1 MKLKAL
7 PLLLAVVLGIVVGFW
22 ASAADWSTATRIAAI
37 APIAVALVLIG
48 TPFALLRR
56 RTLLPPLS
64 GRAEAAGW
72 ELHGVYSEFP
82 VGHIPEGLW
91 GPSSDPA
98 LLLPVIR
105 PDSERLHGAAAR
117 LNIEDIERATDRVLL
132 LSIEDEVEY
141 LGRLSDIPHDVTIWP
156 GSRPHLMQRLMG
168 RARRRGR
175 SSPAD
180 RSLNRVID
188 HAV

>member
-1 MKLKAL
+1 
-7 PLLLAVVLGIVVGFW
+7 LLAVVLGIVVGLL
-22 ASAADWSTATRIAAI
+22 ASAAGWSTITRVAAV

-82 VGHIPEGLW
+82 VGDVPEGLW

-98 LLLPVIR
+98 MLLPVIR

-117 LNIEDIERATDRVLL
+117 LDIEDIERATDRVLL
-132 LSIEDEVEY
+132 LPIEDEVEY

-156 GSRPHLMQRLMG
+156 GNRPHLIQRLM
-168 RARRRGR
+168 RRIRRRGR
-175 SSPAD
+175 SSPAKRPLD
-180 RSLNRVID
+180 RVID
-188 HAV
+188 HTV